1 MAPARQSASDRAEV
15 ATTGNGTVEG
25 PTAFQRLLA
34 KMDSI
39 ATLDTSAGGENYR
52 GDDIASILEA
62 ETEDEMWD
70 ADEVASI
77 NAKLLSGCALEILEF
92 TVKYGNMTDIATPFI
107 GRDGRKMYLSVT
119 SFRLDKSGEKPLIRL
134 PEPHQVFTWNT
145 SARFIVAKLFWF
157 LEHGRFDNGGIVQ
170 ARIVG
175 TNLGDGRAV
184 EKLKPLS
191 YQVVQGQANEPPF

>member
-1 MAPARQSASDRAEV
+1 MANTRQKADESAEV
-15 ATTGNGTVEG
+15 ATSANGNVTGPN
-25 PTAFQRLLA
+25 AFQKLLA
-34 KMDSI
+34 KMDSL

-52 GDDIASILEA
+52 GDDIALILEA
-62 ETEDEMWD
+62 ETEEEMWE

-92 TVKYGNMTDIATPFI
+92 TVKYGNMSDIATPFV

-134 PEPHQVFTWNT
+134 PEPHQTFTWNT
-145 SARFIVAKLFWF
+145 SARFIVAKLFWL
-157 LEHGRFDNGGIVQ
+157 LEKGYFDNAGIVQ